1 MKTPLQ
7 WIAGVALLMPM
18 LASAEPYE
26 SRYTPLPSE
35 DTLFKGGTI
44 LTGTGEQLDETDVLV
59 KDGKIARV
67 GKDLRA
73 RGATVI
79 ELNGAWLTPGIIDVH
94 SHLGAGGQP
103 RVRAHSDINEATA
116 PTTPDVWVEHSVWP
130 QDQGFVTALA
140 GGVTSLQILPGSANL
155 IGGRSVTLKNVP
167 ALSVAEM
174 KFPGAP
180 YGLKMACGENPKRVY
195 GSKGRTPST
204 RMGNVAGYRAAWI
217 DALDYKAKIEKALEK
232 DEVPPKRDLAKE
244 TLLGVLDGEILVHNH
259 CYRADE
265 MVTML
270 DIAEEFGYQ
279 ITAFH
284 HAVEAYKIADVLA
297 EKNVCS
303 AVWSDWWGFKME
315 AYDGVKENA
324 AMLHQAG
331 ACAIVHSDDAHGI
344 QRLNQETSKIV
355 GAMARVGVTIP
366 KATAI
371 QWVTL
376 NAAKSLGI
384 DEMTGSIEPG
394 KMADLVIWNND
405 PFSVYALA
413 QQVYIDGALV
423 FDRADVSRQPVM
435 DLGLGNGVIGGGL

>member
-1 MKTPLQ
+1 LKTPLQ

>member
-1 MKTPLQ
+1 
-7 WIAGVALLMPM
+7 
-18 LASAEPYE
+18 
-26 SRYTPLPSE
+26 
-35 DTLFKGGTI
+35 
-44 LTGTGEQLDETDVLV
+44 
-59 KDGKIARV
+59 
-67 GKDLRA
+67 
-73 RGATVI
+73 
-79 ELNGAWLTPGIIDVH
+79 
-94 SHLGAGGQP
+94 
-103 RVRAHSDINEATA
+103 
-116 PTTPDVWVEHSVWP
+116 
-130 QDQGFVTALA
+130 
-140 GGVTSLQILPGSANL
+140 
-155 IGGRSVTLKNVP
+155 
-167 ALSVAEM
+167 
-174 KFPGAP
+174 
-180 YGLKMACGENPKRVY
+180 
-195 GSKGRTPST
+195 
-204 RMGNVAGYRAAWI
+204 MGNVAGYRAAWI

-232 DEVPPKRDLAKE
+232 DEAPPKRYLAKE

-315 AYDGVKENA
+315 AYDGVNENA

-405 PFSVYALA
+405 PL
-413 QQVYIDGALV
+413 
-423 FDRADVSRQPVM
+423 
-435 DLGLGNGVIGGGL
+435 

>member
-384 DEMTGSIEPG
+384 DEMTGSIETG

>member
-1 MKTPLQ
+1 
-7 WIAGVALLMPM
+7 M

-384 DEMTGSIEPG
+384 DEMTGSIETG